1 MKLIQP
7 HRLTLAILLSVG
19 CAMTT
24 VSAAEHIYSC
34 VDVSA
39 LYSEISAESE
49 EWQRARLD
57 ASSEPTSACEELKLG
72 LLLSHPIVSFQ
83 NDSEALDAL
92 SHALLVL
99 PDDAV
104 NKAVLSMTIDHIEER
119 QTLRNMLGK
128 SQRQLRYR
136 QQQINTLRGQINQLK
151 NLEAQLEDKA
161 RAAIAPEPDETLDF
175 TSEASEPTIESTTDE
190 ATSQESKGE

>member
-1 MKLIQP
+1 MKLIQTY
-7 HRLTLAILLSVG
+7 RATLALLVASS

-24 VSAAEHIYSC
+24 ASAAEPAPGC

-39 LYSEISAESE
+39 LYSEISAESD

-57 ASSEPTSACEELKLG
+57 ALSEPTSACEELKLG

-83 NDSEALDAL
+83 NDSKALDSL
-92 SHALLVL
+92 SHSLLVL

-104 NKAVLSMTIDHIEER
+104 DKAVLSMTIDHIEER
-119 QTLRNMLGK
+119 QALRNMLGK

-161 RAAIAPEPDETLDF
+161 RAAIAPESDETLGAIAA
-175 TSEASEPTIESTTDE
+175 EGEPAPETTTEE
-190 ATSQESKGE
+190 ATLQESKGE

>member
-1 MKLIQP
+1 MKLMQTY
-7 HRLTLAILLSVG
+7 RATLALTLVTS

-24 VSAAEHIYSC
+24 ASAAEPTPSC

-39 LYSEISAESE
+39 LYSEISAESD

-57 ASSEPTSACEELKLG
+57 ALSEPTNACEELKLG

-83 NDSEALDAL
+83 NDAKALDAL
-92 SHALLVL
+92 SHALLAL

-104 NKAVLSMTIDHIEER
+104 DKAVLSMTIDHIEER
-119 QTLRNMLGK
+119 QALRNMLGK

-136 QQQINTLRGQINQLK
+136 QQQINTLRGQIDQLK

-161 RAAIAPEPDETLDF
+161 RAAIAPEPDETLDI
-175 TSEASEPTIESTTDE
+175 SPIEDEPAADTTTE
-190 ATSQESKGE
+190 ETTSQENKGE